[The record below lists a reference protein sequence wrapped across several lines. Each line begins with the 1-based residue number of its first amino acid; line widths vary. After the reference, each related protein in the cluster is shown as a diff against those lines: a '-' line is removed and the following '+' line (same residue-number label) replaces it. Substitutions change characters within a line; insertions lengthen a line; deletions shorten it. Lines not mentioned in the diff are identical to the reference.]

1 MTSEFENVPVS
12 VAGKTAVV
20 VGGTSGIGRA
30 IARAFAADGADVVAS
45 SRTEERVEETTAELR
60 SLGASSVAVT
70 CDVTD
75 RDSLVALYEA
85 TADEFGGVD
94 VLVNSPSA
102 IARRGLLDVTEEE
115 WASVLGVQLTGVVR
129 TCQTFAR
136 RMDGGSLVNISS
148 LSSVVTMADLVAYS
162 TAKGAIDA
170 FTRNAAKELAPDI
183 RVNAIRPGYVAT
195 PQTADAYAEGSYR
208 YERIRERA
216 PMGRMAEPGEIAGAA
231 IYLASDAASYTTGEI
246 LTVDGGFAASA
257 FE

>member
-1 MTSEFENVPVS
+1 MTSEFEHVPVS

-60 SLGASSVAVT
+60 SLEASSVAVT

-170 FTRNAAKELAPDI
+170 FTRNAAKELAPEI

-216 PMGRMAEPGEIAGAA
+216 PMGRMADPGEIAGAA

>member
-1 MTSEFENVPVS
+1 MTNQFEHVPVS
-12 VAGKTAVV
+12 VEGKTAVV

-30 IARAFAADGADVVAS
+30 IARAFAADGAAVVAS
-45 SRTEERVEETTAELR
+45 SRTESSVEATTEELR
-60 SLGASSVAVT
+60 SLGSPSVAVT

-75 RDSLVALYEA
+75 RDSLEALYEA
-85 TADEFGGVD
+85 TVDEFGGVD

-102 IARRGLLDVTEEE
+102 IARRGVLDVTEAE
-115 WASVLGVQLTGVVR
+115 WASVLDVQLTGVFR
-129 TCQTFAR
+129 ACQTFAR
-136 RMDGGSLVNISS
+136 GMDEGSIVNIAS
-148 LSSVVTMADLVAYS
+148 LSSVVTMANLVAYS
-162 TAKGAIDA
+162 TAKGAVDA
-170 FTRNAAKELAPDI
+170 FTRTAAKELAPEI

-216 PMGRMAEPGEIAGAA
+216 PMGRMADPREIAGAA
-231 IYLASDAASYTTGEI
+231 VYLASDAASYTTGEI

>member
-1 MTSEFENVPVS
+1 MTSEFEHVPVS
-12 VAGKTAVV
+12 VEGKTAVV

-45 SRTEERVEETTAELR
+45 SRTESSVEETAEELR

-70 CDVTD
+70 CDVTE
-75 RDSLVALYEA
+75 RDSLEALYEA
-85 TADEFGGVD
+85 TVDEFGGVD

-102 IARRGLLDVTEEE
+102 IARQGLLDVTEEE
-115 WASVLGVQLTGVVR
+115 WASVLDVQLTGVFR

-136 RMDGGSLVNISS
+136 EMEAGSIINIAS
-148 LSSVVTMADLVAYS
+148 LSSIVTMSNLVAYS

-170 FTRNAAKELAPDI
+170 FTRNAAKELAPDV
-183 RVNAIRPGYVAT
+183 RVNAVRPGYVAT
-195 PQTADAYAEGSYR
+195 PQTADAYAEGSHR

-216 PMGRMAEPGEIAGAA
+216 PMGRMADPQEIAGAA
-231 IYLASDAASYTTGEI
+231 VYLASDASSYTTGEI